1 MREKKAQSKKL
12 EKMKIN
18 TIIRKKGKNRPGEGK
33 PTTENKENETMM
45 MCWEVLK
52 GSLRKE
58 PHEE

>member
-1 MREKKAQSKKL
+1 
-12 EKMKIN
+12 MKIN